1 MEEQGARKTNKLE
14 NLNKKLAEAVSKK
27 DYALAATIQGELV
40 KMEEHAAQK
49 MNTLKVRGL
58 YHFFVIIATAY
69 ILWQLIF
76 YSGLYLRFYG
86 SVYEGTDHKV
96 T

>member
-49 MNTLKVRGL
+49 MNKLKVLNANLDEALDKKDYTLVL
-58 YHFFVIIATAY
+58 YALCSVLCALCIYFVLQPY
-69 ILWQLIF
+69 W
-76 YSGLYLRFYG
+76 R
-86 SVYEGTDHKV
+86 
-96 T
+96 